1 MANILVVDD
10 EIGIRELIGEI
21 LEDSGHRV
29 FKASSAREARRLWS
43 AEQLDLVLLDIWMP
57 DGDGL
62 SLVREWAVGGRL
74 PVPVV
79 MLSGHATIDSAVE
92 ATRSGAHDFLEKP
105 VALEKLLGAVRRAL
119 HDSKAGTES
128 RPQRGTPDVR
138 DATEPSGSA
147 WPRGAFDLPRGAFDL
162 PYREAWTEFTRAY
175 LLNAFAREDGDMA
188 HVAERTGL
196 ERTNLYRKFKTLGL
210 RTRIH

>member
-43 AEQLDLVLLDIWMP
+43 AEQPDLVLLDVWMP

-62 SLVREWAVGGRL
+62 ALVKEWAVSGRL
-74 PVPVV
+74 PVPVII
-79 MLSGHATIDSAVE
+79 LSGRATIDSAVE
-92 ATRSGAHDFLEKP
+92 ATQSGAHDFLEKP

-119 HDSKAGTES
+119 HDSKSATQP
-128 RPQRGTPDVR
+128 RPQRETADVR
-138 DATEPSGSA
+138 DATGPNGGA
-147 WPRGAFDLPRGAFDL
+147 WPRGAFDL
-162 PYREAWTEFTRAY
+162 PYREAWMEFARAY
-175 LLNAFAREDGDMA
+175 LLDAFAREDGNMTR
-188 HVAERTGL
+188 VAERTGL

-210 RTRIH
+210 RSAVR